1 MCFRK
6 VAMGG
11 VKQEAGVLLGLDIGG
26 TQIKAALV
34 DETGAVIQSGRVNT
48 PASLDDFRQ
57 AVHGLLRELLTPPVS
72 IGAVG
77 IGCKGIINPQTTR
90 VEVLPGT
97 VHYLEGQLLAEI
109 VAPVLPAGV
118 AIAADND
125 ARVALAGEV
134 AWGAAR
140 ECRDAVML
148 TLGTGVGGG
157 VLANGRI
164 LRGASGAAGHIGHL
178 TMDPDGPLC
187 ICGNRGCLETLFSA
201 RAIESEA
208 FAAIHRGVE
217 SRLASCGSKV
227 PTCAEVF
234 DLAQQGD
241 AVAADIVCRATKVL
255 GAALAGLAHVL
266 DPEVIILGGQIST
279 AGDALLEPLR
289 KDVGWRA
296 RCLLRRDVPVVRSK
310 LVDPSGVIGAA
321 ALAMEARNL

>member
-1 MCFRK
+1 
-6 VAMGG
+6 MGG
-11 VKQEAGVLLGLDIGG
+11 AKPEAGVLLGLDIGG
-26 TQIKAALV
+26 TQIKAACV
-34 DETGAVIQSGRVNT
+34 DESGAIVRTGRVNT

-57 AVHGLLRELLTPPVS
+57 AVRGLLRELLTPPVE
-72 IGAVG
+72 IGAAG

-97 VHYLEGQLLAEI
+97 VRYLEGELLSEI
-109 VAPVLPAGV
+109 VAPVLPAGIP
-118 AIAADND
+118 IAADND

-134 AWGAAR
+134 AWGVAR
-140 ECRDAVML
+140 DCQDAVML

-157 VLANGRI
+157 ILANGRI

-178 TMDPDGPLC
+178 TMDADGPLC

-217 SRLASCGSKV
+217 SRLSACQSKV

-234 DLAQQGD
+234 ALAAQGD
-241 AVAADIVCRATKVL
+241 AMARDIVDRATYVL

-266 DPEVIILGGQIST
+266 DPEMIILGGQISAASDT
-279 AGDALLEPLR
+279 LLLEPLR

-321 ALAMEARNL
+321 ALALEARRQRDL

>member
-1 MCFRK
+1 
-6 VAMGG
+6 MGG
-11 VKQEAGVLLGLDIGG
+11 AKPETGVLLGLDIGG
-26 TQIKAALV
+26 TQIKAACV
-34 DETGAVIQSGRVNT
+34 DESGAIVRSGRVNT

-57 AVHGLLRELLTPPVS
+57 AVRGLLRELLTPPD
-72 IGAVG
+72 AVRAAG
-77 IGCKGIINPQTTR
+77 IGCKGIINPETTR

-97 VHYLEGQLLAEI
+97 VHYLEGALLSEI
-109 VAPVLPAGV
+109 VAPVLPQD
-118 AIAADND
+118 IPITADND

-157 VLANGRI
+157 VLADGRI

-178 TMDPDGPLC
+178 TIDPDGPLC
-187 ICGNRGCLETLFSA
+187 ICGNHGCLETLFSA

-208 FAAIHRGVE
+208 FAALHRGVDT
-217 SRLASCGSKV
+217 RLAACHSKV

-241 AVAADIVCRATKVL
+241 AVAGDIVRRATKVL

-266 DPEVIILGGQIST
+266 DPEVIILGGQISA

-321 ALAMEARNL
+321 ALALEAFRGKDL